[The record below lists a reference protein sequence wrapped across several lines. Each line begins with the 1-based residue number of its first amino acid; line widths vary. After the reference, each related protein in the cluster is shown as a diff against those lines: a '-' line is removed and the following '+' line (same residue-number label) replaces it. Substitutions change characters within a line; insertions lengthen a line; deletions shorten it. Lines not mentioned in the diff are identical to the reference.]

1 MAVVPIQELL
11 EAGVHFG
18 HQTRKRNPKMIPF
31 IFDAKNGIHIIN
43 LQKTQKLLDYASQF
57 AKVVAMK
64 GGKILYVGTKP
75 QIKESIHEEA
85 EAVGQPYINER
96 WLGGTL
102 TNIKTIRQS
111 IERLKMIEELNRTGT
126 MAKLPKKEQSAL
138 SRELDKLKK
147 NLDGIKNLQDIPAA
161 MLIVDTIKERNAVK
175 EAKKLGI
182 MIIAICDTNSDP
194 SSVDFIVPGNDDAMS
209 SVKLIVST
217 ISKSIKEGNMY
228 YEEVRQQQK
237 SQEQEE
243 KAQQKAEQPVKKT
256 RERGAD
262 FKKFQKEF
270 SAVATVASPDTEN

>member
-57 AKVVAMK
+57 ARTIAMK
-64 GGKILYVGTKP
+64 GEKILFVGTKP

-111 IERLKMIEELNRTGT
+111 IERLKKIEELNNSGV
-126 MAKLPKKEQSAL
+126 MAKLPKKEQSSL
-138 SRELDKLKK
+138 GRELVKLKK
-147 NLDGIKNLQDIPAA
+147 NLDGIKNLQEIPTA
-161 MLIVDTIKERNAVK
+161 MLIVDTLKERNAVK

-194 SSVDFIVPGNDDAMS
+194 SLVDFIIPGNDDAMS

-228 YEEVRQQQK
+228 YEEVKKQQK
-237 SQEQEE
+237 VHNQKE
-243 KAQQKAEQPVKKT
+243 KAQQKAEQPRKS
-256 RERGAD
+256 RERSAD
-262 FKKFQKEF
+262 LKKFQKEL
-270 SAVATVASPDTEN
+270 SAVATAASPETEN